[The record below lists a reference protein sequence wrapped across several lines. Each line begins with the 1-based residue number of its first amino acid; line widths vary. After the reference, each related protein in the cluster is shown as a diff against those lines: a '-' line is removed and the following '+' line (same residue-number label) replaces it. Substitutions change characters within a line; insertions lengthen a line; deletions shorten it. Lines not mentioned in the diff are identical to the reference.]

1 MEVVEAPQNSEARGM
16 NGPWAAHSP
25 HGKMEEHGMN
35 GLGAA
40 YSPRCKMKRHCLSKF
55 LLSARRRSHCHDVI
69 IDV

>member
-40 YSPRCKMKRHCLSKF
+40 YSPRCKMKRHCLQNQNF
-55 LLSARRRSHCHDVI
+55 CCRHVGGPTATTLS
-69 IDV
+69 